1 MSIAFFRL
9 RNLYKNSYFIQPQT
23 LHKFLF
29 APIRK
34 KLNIT
39 YNGVFDKAALMIRL
53 AMFFFCQLHPILC
66 FIHFGA
72 AVALLQKSLNKLFSG
87 QSALHNV
94 YCNISISFKR

>member
-1 MSIAFFRL
+1 MSIAFFRS

-29 APIRK
+29 APIKK

-53 AMFFFCQLHPILC
+53 AMFFLSIASHSLLHSFWSCRCFVAEKLEQTFLWPISSTQC
-66 FIHFGA
+66 
-72 AVALLQKSLNKLFSG
+72 LLQHF
-87 QSALHNV
+87 
-94 YCNISISFKR
+94 Y